1 MSQIWINNREALH
14 RGLPI
19 FVAAINMRAGITV
32 MNPLIPI
39 LRDQYQL
46 SSVQL
51 SFLTAFPVLCFAAS
65 AFLMPLAGR
74 IGSTNRIIATAL
86 SILTGAMIIRAVGNV
101 AILYVS
107 SLAVGIAI
115 AILNFVLPVWVK
127 EHAPQ
132 FSGLITGIYIAIMG
146 IFAALSMAVAV
157 PLAEATGFGWR
168 LSMLPWIALGLIS
181 SVWWIVMNIR
191 DKSAVPIQVSRTFHR
206 VLLRDLGAWSIAI
219 FFGLQSMLFYGTATW
234 FPTIFVAKGFTLSH
248 AGLLV
253 AITGFIGSIIGIAAP
268 HYASKI
274 SDLRPLLI
282 GISAAVVISFSGLIF
297 GSGWHLVIWLTIA
310 NICMSTTFPI
320 AMLLTVTRSAD
331 ASETR
336 SLSIMSQFVGYVMAA
351 TAPGLLGVVFDATG
365 NWNLALAIPVG
376 IGLLLAGVSLIA
388 GRPEKISLKEE

>member
-1 MSQIWINNREALH
+1 MSQIWANNRVAIH

-19 FVAAINMRAGITV
+19 FIAAVNMRAGITV

-39 LRDQYQL
+39 LRDEYHL

-51 SFLTAFPVLCFAAS
+51 SFLTSLPVLCFAAS
-65 AFLMPLAGR
+65 AFLMPLAGK
-74 IGSTNRIIATAL
+74 IGSTNRIIATSL
-86 SILTGAMIIRAVGNV
+86 SVLTGAMIIRATGNL
-101 AILYVS
+101 ATLYIS

-132 FSGLITGIYIAIMG
+132 YSGLITGIYIAIMG

-168 LSMLPWIALGLIS
+168 MAMVPWIVLGLIS
-181 SVWWIVMNIR
+181 AAWWIVANRR
-191 DKSAVPIQVSRTFHR
+191 DKSAVPLQISRAFHWI
-206 VLLRDLGAWSIAI
+206 LLKDISAWSIAV

-234 FPTIFVAKGFTLSH
+234 LPTILVSKGFVLSH
-248 AGLLV
+248 AGFIV
-253 AITGFIGSIIGIAAP
+253 SITGFIGSLVGIVAP

-274 SDLRPLLI
+274 ADLRPLLLV
-282 GISAAVVISFSGLIF
+282 ISAAVIVSFSALIVDH
-297 GSGWHLVIWLTIA
+297 GWHLIIWLSIA

-331 ASETR
+331 AAETR
-336 SLSIMSQFVGYVMAA
+336 SLSIMSQFIGYVMAA
-351 TAPGLLGVVFDATG
+351 TAPGLLGAAFDSTG
-365 NWNLALAIPVG
+365 NWNVALAIPIG
-376 IGLLLAGVSLIA
+376 IGVVLSGVALIA
-388 GRPEKISLKEE
+388 GRPEKIAVEK